1 MEKENVII
9 QSYKNL
15 ISACKSKIKDNIE
28 VETNSLLKEEY
39 EKILQEFTKKL
50 NIEV

>member
-1 MEKENVII
+1 MEKESVII

-15 ISACKSKIKDNIE
+15 ISACESKIKDNIE

-39 EKILQEFTKKL
+39 EKVLREFIKNL
-50 NIEV
+50 NVEV